1 MWVGFFND
9 PLDLWTIIGLGCIPL
24 PVVQTKETRRVRMIE
39 TGQGT
44 RPTRS
49 ALLDV
54 LTRKTAQRRPMW
66 FMRQAGRYLPEY
78 RAVREKAGS
87 FVDLCY
93 NPELAAEVTIQPLR
107 RYDLDAAILF
117 ADILVV
123 PHAMGL
129 PLKFAEGEGPILG
142 TVRSMEDL
150 QRLKPVAGTFEVRQV
165 CRTVG
170 LTRAQLPSHQA
181 LIGFCG
187 APWTVASYMVAGGS
201 SDRVMAKV
209 AAYQRQPWFCALIE
223 RLVTESIDYLSA
235 QADAGAEVVQIFDS
249 WAGDLVGTELE
260 DFVMRPLAAI
270 VAGVKARH
278 PDLPVIVFARG
289 VGMAQRRAAAIPGAN
304 AIGVETEFELADLP
318 KDVVVQGNLDPV
330 ALLAGKDVVASEVQ
344 RICTSVDRQRHVF
357 NLGHGIRLG
366 TDPEVVGSVVD
377 AVRRHDG

>member
-1 MWVGFFND
+1 
-9 PLDLWTIIGLGCIPL
+9 
-24 PVVQTKETRRVRMIE
+24 MIE
-39 TGQGT
+39 TGKGVAAS
-44 RPTRS
+44 RS

-54 LTRKTAQRRPMW
+54 LTRKPAERRPMW

-87 FVDLCY
+87 FLDLCY

-129 PLKFAEGEGPILG
+129 PLKFAEGEGPVLG

-150 QRLKPVAGTFEVRQV
+150 ERLRPVADTYEVAQV

-170 LTRAQLPSHQA
+170 LTRSRLDGHHA

-187 APWTVASYMVAGGS
+187 APWTVASYMVGGGS

-209 AAYQRQPWFCALIE
+209 AAYQRQPWFCALID
-223 RLVTESIDYLSA
+223 RLVAESIDYLSA
-235 QADAGAEVVQIFDS
+235 QADAGAQVVQIFDS

-260 DFVMRPLAAI
+260 DFVMKPLAAI

-278 PDLPVIVFARG
+278 PTLPVIVFARG

-304 AIGVETEFELADLP
+304 AIGVETEYELADLP
-318 KDVVVQGNLDPV
+318 EDVVLQGNLDPV
-330 ALLAGKDVVASEVQ
+330 SLLAGPDVVASEVR
-344 RICTSVDRQRHVF
+344 RICMSVKRNRHIF

-366 TDPEVVGSVVD
+366 TDPAVVGAVVE
-377 AVRRHDG
+377 AVRQYDE

>member
-1 MWVGFFND
+1 
-9 PLDLWTIIGLGCIPL
+9 
-24 PVVQTKETRRVRMIE
+24 MIE
-39 TGQGT
+39 TGQGI

-87 FVDLCY
+87 FLDLCY
-93 NPELAAEVTIQPLR
+93 NPDLAAEVTIQPLR

-150 QRLKPVAGTFEVRQV
+150 ERLKPVAGTFEVAQV

-170 LTRAQLPSHQA
+170 LTRAELPSHQA

-235 QADAGAEVVQIFDS
+235 QAEAGAQVVQIFDS

-270 VAGVKARH
+270 VAGVKARY

-344 RICTSVDRQRHVF
+344 RICTTIDRQRHIF

>member
-1 MWVGFFND
+1 
-9 PLDLWTIIGLGCIPL
+9 
-24 PVVQTKETRRVRMIE
+24 MIE
-39 TGQGT
+39 TGKGAKA
-44 RPTRS
+44 TRS

-54 LTRKTAQRRPMW
+54 LTRKPAERRPMW

-78 RAVREKAGS
+78 RAVREQAGS
-87 FVDLCY
+87 FLDLCY

-129 PLKFAEGEGPILG
+129 PLKFAEGEGPVLG
-142 TVRSMEDL
+142 TVRSSDDL
-150 QRLKPVAGTFEVRQV
+150 DRLKPVAGTFEVTQV
-165 CRTVG
+165 CKTVA
-170 LTRAQLPSHQA
+170 LTRSQLSPHHA

-201 SDRVMAKV
+201 SDRVMAKI
-209 AAYQRQPWFCALIE
+209 AAYQRQPWFCALID
-223 RLVTESIDYLSA
+223 RLVEESIDYLSA
-235 QADAGAEVVQIFDS
+235 QADAGAQAVQIFDS

-260 DFVMRPLAAI
+260 DFVMKPLAAI

-278 PDLPVIVFARG
+278 PALPVIVFARG

-304 AIGVETEFELADLP
+304 AIGVETEFDLADLP
-318 KDVVVQGNLDPV
+318 KDMVIQGNLDPV
-330 ALLAGKDVVASEVQ
+330 ALLAGSGVVAAEVK
-344 RICTSVDRQRHVF
+344 RICTSVDRQRHIF

-366 TDPEVVGSVVD
+366 TDPAVVGAVVE
-377 AVRRHDG
+377 AVRRYDE